1 MFKNKNKLDLI
12 AEKITELH
20 NSQIKDCSTL
30 NTLEQDRDKT
40 QIALNNLLDCME
52 RGIATETTKR
62 RILELDQQLAELNK
76 KLSQE
81 KTKDKKPP
89 VSKKEVVDYISNNL
103 TNTPEALVQLL
114 IKKVIIYDDK
124 VEIYY
129 NYTNE
134 KDTLDL
140 LQECPFYIDKISRT
154 IKNTKINGEDY
165 ELIFEIK
172 IYF

>member
-1 MFKNKNKLDLI
+1 MPAKKKLVISALGGDMGGHGF
-12 AEKITELH
+12 ER
-20 NSQIKDCSTL
+20 
-30 NTLEQDRDKT
+30 EQD
-40 QIALNNLLDCME
+40 NPV
-52 RGIATETTKR
+52 
-62 RILELDQQLAELNK
+62 RI
-76 KLSQE
+76 E

-140 LQECPFYIDKISRT
+140 LQECPFYIEQISRT
-154 IKNTKINGEDY
+154 IKNTKINRDDY
-165 ELIFEIK
+165 ELNFEISA
-172 IYF
+172 YF